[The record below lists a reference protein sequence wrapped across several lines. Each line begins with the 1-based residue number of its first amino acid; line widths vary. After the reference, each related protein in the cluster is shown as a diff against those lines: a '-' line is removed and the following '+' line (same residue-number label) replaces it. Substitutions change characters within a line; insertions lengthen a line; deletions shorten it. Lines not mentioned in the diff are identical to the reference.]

1 MYVLCFV
8 VWFGVL
14 ENYMSLKCW
23 TNNRSNINRCT
34 TSTVEPWD
42 CCKNMCDASLSLA
55 SWLDCWG
62 QVWSRPNVWH
72 ALVSRAAQTAMKR
85 VAERFR
91 CSVVKKF

>member
-42 CCKNMCDASLSLA
+42 CCKMC
-55 SWLDCWG
+55 
-62 QVWSRPNVWH
+62 
-72 ALVSRAAQTAMKR
+72 AMHP
-85 VAERFR
+85 
-91 CSVVKKF
+91 